1 MSAKPV
7 IQIKRVYAPPEKTD
21 GFRALVDRLWPR
33 GIKKEN
39 AHIDAWLKEAAP
51 SAELRKW
58 FNHLPERWEEFA
70 RKYREELKDENKTKA
85 LIGLAKKH
93 KKITLL
99 YGARDEAHN
108 QAVVLMQLLKS
119 AL

>member
-1 MSAKPV
+1 MGVKPV
-7 IQIKRVYAPPEKTD
+7 TQIKRVYDPPEKAD

-33 GIKKEN
+33 GLKKEN

-58 FNHLPERWEEFA
+58 FNHVPERWEAFA
-70 RKYREELKDENKTKA
+70 RKYREELKEENKTKE
-85 LIGLAKKH
+85 LIILAQKH

-99 YGARDEAHN
+99 YGARDETHN
-108 QAVVLMQLLKS
+108 QAVVLMQFLKS